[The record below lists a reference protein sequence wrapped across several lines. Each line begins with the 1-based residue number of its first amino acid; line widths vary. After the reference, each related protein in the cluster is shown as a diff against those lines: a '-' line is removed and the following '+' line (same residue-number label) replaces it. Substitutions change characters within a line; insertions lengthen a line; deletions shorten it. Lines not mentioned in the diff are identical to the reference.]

1 MKTSITQDTVEFSYN
16 EQIVL
21 SLEKSLFASLWP
33 IRMLEENA
41 QRLQKRYKEVSNI
54 DKPQGYFEER
64 LTDVMG
70 QVIEEKLDEKFSQ
83 DSKRIASFLTYH
95 VKTLLSIRKKMKND
109 KEAMFY
115 VDHDFY
121 SVQNITAHDLY
132 DLLDTITEKKN
143 RK

>member
-1 MKTSITQDTVEFSYN
+1 MKTTITSDTVDFTFN
-16 EQIVL
+16 DKIVL
-21 SLEKSLFASLWP
+21 TLEKSLFTSLWP
-33 IRMLEENA
+33 ERLLEETA
-41 QRLQKRYKEVSNI
+41 QRLQKRYKEVANI
-54 DKPQGYFEER
+54 DKPQAYFEER

-115 VDHDFY
+115 VDQELY

-132 DLLDTITEKKN
+132 DILDTITEKKN